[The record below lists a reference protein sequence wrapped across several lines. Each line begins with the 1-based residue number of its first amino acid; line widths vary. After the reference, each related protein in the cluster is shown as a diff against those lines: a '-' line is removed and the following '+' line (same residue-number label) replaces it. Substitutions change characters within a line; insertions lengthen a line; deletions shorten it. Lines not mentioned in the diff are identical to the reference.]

1 MASSLGIWNS
11 VTSEKKMTLISTGFV
26 IFIILCFLFIIEYKR
41 EKKFIVDFDFFLAA
55 MCIELNQ
62 NRVFAKII
70 SNS

>member
-1 MASSLGIWNS
+1 
-11 VTSEKKMTLISTGFV
+11 MTLISTGFF

-41 EKKFIVDFDFFLAA
+41 EIFFIVDIDFFTAA

>member
-1 MASSLGIWNS
+1 
-11 VTSEKKMTLISTGFV
+11 MTLISTGFF

-41 EKKFIVDFDFFLAA
+41 DFFIVDFDFFTAA

>member
-11 VTSEKKMTLISTGFV
+11 VTSENNDIDFYG
-26 IFIILCFLFIIEYKR
+26 IFLSLLFCVFYLLLSIK
-41 EKKFIVDFDFFLAA
+41 EKFFLLLILIFFTAA
-55 MCIELNQ
+55 MCIELNE

>member
-11 VTSEKKMTLISTGFV
+11 VTSEKNAIDFYGIF
-26 IFIILCFLFIIEYKR
+26 IFIIRVFYLLLSIKGIF
-41 EKKFIVDFDFFLAA
+41 FIVDFDFFTAA

-62 NRVFAKII
+62 NRVLAKII

>member
-1 MASSLGIWNS
+1 
-11 VTSEKKMTLISTGFV
+11 MTLISTGFF

-41 EKKFIVDFDFFLAA
+41 EKKIIVDFDFFTAA